1 MPNGR
6 ESIYTRNMIRWYLN
20 TKMLF
25 IVHSTLEV
33 AVMPGNPVTLLSV
46 IIPENRIYTEMNRS
60 KYKVSTG
67 RLEYIKFNNI

>member
-1 MPNGR
+1 
-6 ESIYTRNMIRWYLN
+6 
-20 TKMLF
+20 MLF